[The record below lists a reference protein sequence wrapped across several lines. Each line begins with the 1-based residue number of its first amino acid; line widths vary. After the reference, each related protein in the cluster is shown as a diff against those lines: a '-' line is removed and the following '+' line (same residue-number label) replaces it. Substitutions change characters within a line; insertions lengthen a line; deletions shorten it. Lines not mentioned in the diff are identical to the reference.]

1 MSLAAA
7 TKSKK
12 NGTDVPFSS
21 LGDVRRKWRE
31 VGIYCRRIASCTK
44 PGSTPASKKPVI
56 LGLWE
61 SGRRDPDTGGIMGTR
76 PPEWL
81 VVSSPAKRST
91 AARASCSSQQKTPP
105 G

>member
-31 VGIYCRRIASCTK
+31 VGIYCRRIAICTK
-44 PGSTPASKKPVI
+44 LGSTPA
-56 LGLWE
+56 
-61 SGRRDPDTGGIMGTR
+61 GT
-76 PPEWL
+76 
-81 VVSSPAKRST
+81 
-91 AARASCSSQQKTPP
+91 
-105 G
+105 